1 LDGVVF
7 VDTIQASAQRR
18 PIKNHHQ
25 SPQET
30 PMSTNKAPSRKRN
43 KTARRKA
50 KLKRKNTKRVL
61 RMAGVL
67 KGRRDRGQKKRS

>member
-1 LDGVVF
+1 M
-7 VDTIQASAQRR
+7 TTKR
-18 PIKNHHQ
+18 PARN
-25 SPQET
+25 
-30 PMSTNKAPSRKRN
+30 RN

-61 RMAGVL
+61 RLAGVL

>member
-1 LDGVVF
+1 M
-7 VDTIQASAQRR
+7 R
-18 PIKNHHQ
+18 
-25 SPQET
+25 
-30 PMSTNKAPSRKRN
+30 TNKSSTRKRN
-43 KTARRKA
+43 KTARRRA